1 MRECA
6 EDERAEDCV
15 LGSGLDPPGF
25 DERLEWEAGYVHP
38 WAPHLKER
46 ERVERE
52 SELGANSIEG
62 GVSAVSPSLRLISVR
77 TKGAKWC
84 IVSIFRLVCVCC
96 VCLLLFIAINSNE
109 TFCPNSFLRSRAA
122 THSLAM
128 GKGGGRKGFMKA
140 AQARRE
146 GEDEDGA
153 SDTDTGE
160 KKAPVEDAPQVAKH
174 GGKEQ
179 AAPGSGSGGDR
190 AEEQEGVAKEETKGQ
205 MNQRHKRYVVAVE
218 LAAVSFD
225 DASG

>member
-1 MRECA
+1 
-6 EDERAEDCV
+6 
-15 LGSGLDPPGF
+15 
-25 DERLEWEAGYVHP
+25 
-38 WAPHLKER
+38 
-46 ERVERE
+46 
-52 SELGANSIEG
+52 
-62 GVSAVSPSLRLISVR
+62 
-77 TKGAKWC
+77 
-84 IVSIFRLVCVCC
+84 
-96 VCLLLFIAINSNE
+96 
-109 TFCPNSFLRSRAA
+109 
-122 THSLAM
+122 
-128 GKGGGRKGFMKA
+128 MKA

-179 AAPGSGSGGDR
+179 AAPGSGSGSGGDR

-225 DASG
+225 DASGWQGAHHARSVDATPTLTLTLTLTLTGIPTTAVRQRP